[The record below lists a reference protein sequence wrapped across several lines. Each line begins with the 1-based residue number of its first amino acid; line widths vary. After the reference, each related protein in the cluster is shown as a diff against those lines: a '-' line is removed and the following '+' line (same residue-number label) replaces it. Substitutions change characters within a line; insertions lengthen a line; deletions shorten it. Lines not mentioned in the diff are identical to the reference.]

1 MSLPTH
7 GRYGFSPIVDRPNF
21 RWPNGAGLAV
31 YFALGVEEYAFGQ
44 GMTED
49 LLPGVPQPDM
59 ANTSWRDYGNRVGAW
74 EILRRFEALGLP
86 LSILL
91 NTAIYD
97 QAPQLADAF
106 RRMKCEIVAH
116 GQVNSDTLA
125 GMDEA
130 TEAAY
135 LRAVATRIV
144 TEEGKPPRGWS
155 SPWLTQTPATLDL
168 LAEQGFGYVMDL
180 GLDDQPIWLA
190 VRNGQI
196 LAMPYALELNDS
208 SSIIGRRVSAT
219 EFATMIIDQFDE
231 MLESTERQPRVMSVV
246 IHSFISGQPF
256 RLRALR
262 RALDHIAA
270 HAKSIWITQPGEIA
284 AYIEAHPDLAVGARH
299 G

>member
-1 MSLPTH
+1 MSLPSH
-7 GRYGFSPIVDRPNF
+7 GRYGFSAIGDRPGF

-31 YFALGVEEYAFGQ
+31 YFALGVEHYAFGQ

-59 ANTSWRDYGNRVGAW
+59 VNTSWRDYGNRVGAW
-74 EILRRFEALGLP
+74 SILERFEALGLP
-86 LSILL
+86 LSIML

-97 QAPQLADAF
+97 HAPQLTDAF
-106 RRMKCEIVAH
+106 RRLECEIVAH
-116 GQVNSDTLA
+116 GHANSDTLA

-135 LRAVATRIV
+135 LRRVAERIAAA
-144 TEEGKPPRGWS
+144 EGRPPRGWS

-180 GLDDQPIWLA
+180 GLDDQPVWLA
-190 VRNGQI
+190 TRTGRI
-196 LAMPYALELNDS
+196 LALPYALELNDS
-208 SSIIGRRVSAT
+208 SSIIGRKVGAG

-231 MLESTERQPRVMSVV
+231 MLEAAERQPRVMSVV

-270 HAKSIWITQPGEIA
+270 HAGRIWLAQPGEIA
-284 AYIEAHPDLAVGARH
+284 AHIEAHPELAP
-299 G
+299 